1 MLRIVRWHPSS
12 LYGAS
17 SGADSKWNAPLL
29 EALKRVHNSNKGL
42 IVFIHFECG
51 NVTYYIFKE
60 KQQYKKYSIMVQ
72 KYSSKVY
79 LMYQK

>member
-29 EALKRVHNSNKGL
+29 EALMRVHNSNKGL

-51 NVTYYIFKE
+51 NVMYYN
-60 KQQYKKYSIMVQ
+60 KKYSIMVQ

>member
-17 SGADSKWNAPLL
+17 SGADSRWNAPLC
-29 EALKRVHNSNKGL
+29 EALMRVHNSNKGL